1 MKALKFALIAMVS
14 CLLMACG
21 TMGESSYVT
30 GVAANSESNISYQS
44 TQMKALDVNNKCYDT
59 ATNTIERA
67 FCAIVQNGTVPVQTL
82 GGRPTAIRVA
92 KTPGEIAGDIASQAL
107 NIGGMAYGAN
117 QLGKTIG
124 AGISAA
130 GKDPVIVRPEI
141 VNPVIVGP

>member
-1 MKALKFALIAMVS
+1 MFKKILLLLAIAS
-14 CLLMACG
+14 LTACS

-92 KTPGEIAGDIASQAL
+92 KTPGEIAGEIASKAL
-107 NIGGMAYGAN
+107 DIGGMAYGAN
-117 QLGKTIG
+117 QIGK
-124 AGISAA
+124 AVSSGINAA
-130 GKDPVIVRPEI
+130 GRDPLVVRPEI
-141 VNPVIVGP
+141 VTPVIVGP

>member
-1 MKALKFALIAMVS
+1 MFKKILLLLAIAS
-14 CLLMACG
+14 LTACS

-92 KTPGEIAGDIASQAL
+92 KTPGEIAGEIAGKAL
-107 NIGGMAYGAN
+107 DIGGMAYGAN
-117 QLGKTIG
+117 QIGK
-124 AGISAA
+124 AVSSGINAA
-130 GKDPVIVRPEI
+130 GRDPLVVRPEI
-141 VNPVIVGP
+141 VTPVIVGP

>member
-1 MKALKFALIAMVS
+1 MFKKILLLLAIAS
-14 CLLMACG
+14 LTACS

-92 KTPGEIAGDIASQAL
+92 KTPGEIAGEIAGKAL
-107 NIGGMAYGAN
+107 DIGGMAYGAN
-117 QLGKTIG
+117 QIGK
-124 AGISAA
+124 AVSSGINAA
-130 GKDPVIVRPEI
+130 GRDPLVVRPE
-141 VNPVIVGP
+141 VVTPVIVGP